1 MPIESKAVKDLD
13 YFDCLRLDGHR
24 AHYVRSGKEGHI
36 SSDVIR
42 LTLNVEGVVGMDLDK
57 DEAAALTPELL
68 RKNSIPLPENL
79 DIKGR
84 FKFVN
89 MEDTYWLFVFMAM
102 PNFVHI
108 IKGAAFDKTLDAM

>member
-24 AHYVRSGKEGHI
+24 AHYVRAGTESYI

-42 LTLNVEGVVGMDLDK
+42 LALNVEGVLGMNLSK

-68 RKNSIPLPENL
+68 RKNNIPLPDNI
-79 DIKGR
+79 DMKGR

-89 MEDTYWLFVFMAM
+89 MEDQYWLFVFMAM

-108 IKGAAFDKTLDAM
+108 IKGAAFEKTLDTL